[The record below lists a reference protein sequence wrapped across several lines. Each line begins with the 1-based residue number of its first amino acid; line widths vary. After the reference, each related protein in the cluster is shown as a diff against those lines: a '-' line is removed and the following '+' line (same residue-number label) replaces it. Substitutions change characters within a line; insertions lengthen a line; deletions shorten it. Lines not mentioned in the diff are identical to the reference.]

1 MLRLYKI
8 CIITNYAIRNG
19 NHLILNRVVFIN
31 IGYGVTFDI
40 IWKIIIIFA
49 IILNIIIQIV
59 IIMTAQV
66 KIKNPFVIS
75 GYVSPEYFCDRE
87 KETAELTGSLL
98 NGRNTVIVSP
108 RRMGKSGL
116 IEHCFGQRMIK
127 KDYYTFFIDIYA
139 TGSLKELVYI
149 FGKHIFDTLKPKGK
163 KFVERFF
170 STIASL
176 RPAFKLDP
184 LTGQPVFDIG
194 IGDIKQPLTS
204 LDEIFAYLESADKRC
219 IVAIDEFQQIAN
231 YPEKNVEAIL
241 RTHIQKCKNTNFV
254 FAGSQRHIIQN
265 IFFSASKPFYQST
278 TLLNLE
284 PIRYEPYLKFIK
296 NFFKKAGKNYSEDCI
311 KKMYDMLEG
320 HTWYMQNLLNRLY
333 EQLDGGEEMTVVI
346 ANHVLRSVVESN
358 KTVYQGMVS
367 MLSERQRELLF
378 AIGKEGKANEIT
390 SAAFINKHGL
400 YSPSSVQS
408 AIRQL
413 LEKEL
418 VTKEGN
424 TYHIYDRF
432 FGLWIA
438 NTYGTGYGL

>member
-1 MLRLYKI
+1 MNEQLKI
-8 CIITNYAIRNG
+8 N
-19 NHLILNRVVFIN
+19 
-31 IGYGVTFDI
+31 
-40 IWKIIIIFA
+40 
-49 IILNIIIQIV
+49 
-59 IIMTAQV
+59 
-66 KIKNPFVIS
+66 NPFIIS

-98 NGRNTVIVSP
+98 NGRNMVIVSP

-116 IEHCFGQRMIK
+116 IEHCFGQSTFQN
-127 KDYYTFFIDIYA
+127 DFYTFFIDIYA
-139 TGSLKELVYI
+139 TGSLKELV
-149 FGKHIFDTLKPKGK
+149 FLLGKHIFDTLKPKGK
-163 KFVERFF
+163 IFVERFF

-176 RPAFKLDP
+176 RPAFKLDV

-254 FAGSQRHIIQN
+254 FAGSQRHIIHN

-278 TLLNLE
+278 ALLNLE
-284 PIRYEPYLKFIK
+284 PVSYEHYLVFVK
-296 NFFKKAGKNYSEDCI
+296 NFFSKAGKHYSDECI
-311 KKMYDMLEG
+311 KKIYSLLEG
-320 HTWYMQNLLNRLY
+320 HTWYIQNMFNRLY
-333 EQLDGGEEMTVVI
+333 EQLDRGEEMTLTV
-346 ANHVLRSVVESN
+346 ANHVLRAIVESN
-358 KTVYQGMVS
+358 KTVYQGLVS
-367 MLSERQRELLF
+367 MLSERQRELMY
-378 AIGKEGKANEIT
+378 AIGKEGKAKEIT

-418 VTKEGN
+418 VTKEDN
-424 TYHIYDRF
+424 AYHIYDRF

-438 NTYGTGYGL
+438 HTYGTGYGL

>member
-1 MLRLYKI
+1 M
-8 CIITNYAIRNG
+8 
-19 NHLILNRVVFIN
+19 
-31 IGYGVTFDI
+31 
-40 IWKIIIIFA
+40 
-49 IILNIIIQIV
+49 
-59 IIMTAQV
+59 
-66 KIKNPFVIS
+66 
-75 GYVSPEYFCDRE
+75 
-87 KETAELTGSLL
+87 
-98 NGRNTVIVSP
+98 
-108 RRMGKSGL
+108 
-116 IEHCFGQRMIK
+116 
-127 KDYYTFFIDIYA
+127 
-139 TGSLKELVYI
+139 
-149 FGKHIFDTLKPKGK
+149 
-163 KFVERFF
+163 ERFF

-176 RPAFKLDP
+176 RPAFKFDP

-194 IGDIKQPLTS
+194 ICDIKQPLTS
-204 LDEIFAYLESADKRC
+204 LDEIFTYLESADKRC
-219 IVAIDEFQQIAN
+219 IVAIAEFQQIAN

-241 RTHIQKCKNTNFV
+241 RTHIQKSKNTNFV

-284 PIRYEPYLKFIK
+284 PIRYE
-296 NFFKKAGKNYSEDCI
+296 
-311 KKMYDMLEG
+311 
-320 HTWYMQNLLNRLY
+320 
-333 EQLDGGEEMTVVI
+333 
-346 ANHVLRSVVESN
+346 
-358 KTVYQGMVS
+358 
-367 MLSERQRELLF
+367 LLF
-378 AIGKEGKANEIT
+378 AIGKEGKVNEIT

>member
-1 MLRLYKI
+1 
-8 CIITNYAIRNG
+8 
-19 NHLILNRVVFIN
+19 
-31 IGYGVTFDI
+31 
-40 IWKIIIIFA
+40 
-49 IILNIIIQIV
+49 
-59 IIMTAQV
+59 MTTQV
-66 KIKNPFVIS
+66 KIKNPFIIS

-98 NGRNTVIVSP
+98 NGRNMVIVSP

-116 IEHCFGQRMIK
+116 IEHCFSQFTIQN
-127 KDYYTFFIDIYA
+127 DYHTFFIDIYA

-149 FGKHIFDTLKPKGK
+149 FGKHIFETLKPYGQ
-163 KFVERFF
+163 KFFERFF

-184 LTGQPVFDIG
+184 LTGLPVFDIG

-204 LDEIFAYLESADKRC
+204 LDEIFTYLESADKRC

-254 FAGSQRHIIQN
+254 FAGSQRHI
-265 IFFSASKPFYQST
+265 SKPFYQST
-278 TLLNLE
+278 ALLNLE
-284 PIRYEPYLKFIK
+284 PIRFEPYLEFVES
-296 NFFKKAGKNYSEDCI
+296 FFKEAGKDVSKECFSRIYN
-311 KKMYDMLEG
+311 LFEG
-320 HTWYMQNLLNRLY
+320 HTWYIQNMLNRLY
-333 EQLDGGEEMTVVI
+333 EQLDCGEEMTVAI
-346 ANHVLRSVVESN
+346 ANQMLRSIIESN

-367 MLSERQRELLF
+367 MLSERQKEVLF
-378 AIGKEGKANEIT
+378 AIGNEGKASEIT
-390 SAAFINKHGL
+390 SAAFINRHGL

-408 AIRQL
+408 AVRQL

-424 TYHIYDRF
+424 IYHVYDRF